1 MVYVH
6 FLINKSNI
14 EHIIALDRKKS
25 NEKLGKNRET
35 WESIENVWEAARK
48 KSCRLPWNL
57 YFYKIFNGCCEE
69 LAPVQPVYCSICTS
83 NPSPRSVFA

>member
-14 EHIIALDRKKS
+14 EHIIALDGKKS

-35 WESIENVWEAARK
+35 GESTENVWEASK
-48 KSCRLPWNL
+48 EKILPPPMERML
-57 YFYKIFNGCCEE
+57 
-69 LAPVQPVYCSICTS
+69 L
-83 NPSPRSVFA
+83 